1 MAAEHAAHESA
12 VSFAVR
18 QQIMAPLQ
26 SENQQLQSENQQ
38 LQSENQE
45 LRARVAA
52 LDPLQAQNEQLQSEN
67 HDLRARVAA
76 LEPLQP
82 QAAAAPQPQAAA
94 LLPLAR
100 RQRQRVG
107 AAPRRQT
114 GRQHAAGAQAAG
126 AQAAGAQAAEAQAA
140 GAQAAGAQA
149 ASASAPQTNDAPP
162 SSAAVRQMGVAAA
175 VAALEEHVAVARVVE
190 DACHRIA
197 DLAEEGDRESA
208 LEAGALEAVRAAMKA
223 HAQVAGVIEA
233 CTAAL
238 RNSWADGKRLT
249 GGGWADYDNP

>member
-26 SENQQLQSENQQ
+26 AQVQQ

-82 QAAAAPQPQAAA
+82 QAAAALQPQAAA

-107 AAPRRQT
+107 AAPHRQT
-114 GRQHAAGAQAAG
+114 GRQ
-126 AQAAGAQAAEAQAA
+126 QAA

-162 SSAAVRQMGVAAA
+162 SSAAVRQMGVAAV

-190 DACHRIA
+190 EACHRIA

-208 LEAGALEAVRAAMKA
+208 LEAGTLEAVRAAMKA
-223 HAQVAGVIEA
+223 HPQVAGVIEA

-238 RNSWADGKRLT
+238 RNRWADGERLP
-249 GGGWADYDNP
+249 GGGNCPGGLWS

>member
-26 SENQQLQSENQQ
+26 AQVQQ

-82 QAAAAPQPQAAA
+82 QAAAALQPQAAA

-107 AAPRRQT
+107 AAPHRQT
-114 GRQHAAGAQAAG
+114 GRQQAAG
-126 AQAAGAQAAEAQAA
+126 AQAS

-149 ASASAPQTNDAPP
+149 ASASAPQANDAPP

-175 VAALEEHVAVARVVE
+175 VAALEEHVAVARVAE
-190 DACHRIA
+190 EACHRIA

-208 LEAGALEAVRAAMKA
+208 LEAGTLEAGRAAMKA
-223 HAQVAGVIEA
+223 HPQVAGVIEA

-238 RNSWADGKRLT
+238 RNRWADGERLT
-249 GGGWADYDNP
+249 GGGNCPGGLWS

>member
-26 SENQQLQSENQQ
+26 AQVQQ

-82 QAAAAPQPQAAA
+82 QAAAALQPQAAA

-107 AAPRRQT
+107 AAPHRQT
-114 GRQHAAGAQAAG
+114 GRQQAAG
-126 AQAAGAQAAEAQAA
+126 AQAA

-149 ASASAPQTNDAPP
+149 ASASAPQANDAPP

-175 VAALEEHVAVARVVE
+175 VVALEEHVAVARVVE
-190 DACHRIA
+190 EACHRIA

-208 LEAGALEAVRAAMKA
+208 LEAGTLEAVRAAMKA
-223 HAQVAGVIEA
+223 HPQVAGVIEA

-238 RNSWADGKRLT
+238 RNRWADGERLP
-249 GGGWADYDNP
+249 GGGNCPGGLWS

>member
-26 SENQQLQSENQQ
+26 AQVQQ

-82 QAAAAPQPQAAA
+82 QAAAALQPQAAA

-107 AAPRRQT
+107 AAPHRQT
-114 GRQHAAGAQAAG
+114 GRQ
-126 AQAAGAQAAEAQAA
+126 QAA

-162 SSAAVRQMGVAAA
+162 SSAAVRQMGVAAV

-190 DACHRIA
+190 EACHRIA

-208 LEAGALEAVRAAMKA
+208 LEAGTLEAVRAAMKA
-223 HAQVAGVIEA
+223 HPQVAGVIEA

-238 RNSWADGKRLT
+238 RNRWADGERLT
-249 GGGWADYDNP
+249 GGGNCPGGLWS

>member
-26 SENQQLQSENQQ
+26 AQVQQ

-82 QAAAAPQPQAAA
+82 QAAAALQPQAAA

-114 GRQHAAGAQAAG
+114 GRQQAAG
-126 AQAAGAQAAEAQAA
+126 AQASGAQAA

-149 ASASAPQTNDAPP
+149 ASASAPQANDAPP

-190 DACHRIA
+190 EACHRIA

-208 LEAGALEAVRAAMKA
+208 LEAGTLEAVRAAMKA
-223 HAQVAGVIEA
+223 HPQVAGVIEA

-238 RNSWADGKRLT
+238 RNRWADGERLT
-249 GGGWADYDNP
+249 GGGNCPGGLWS

>member
-26 SENQQLQSENQQ
+26 AQNQQ

-126 AQAAGAQAAEAQAA
+126 AQAAGAQAA
-140 GAQAAGAQA
+140 
-149 ASASAPQTNDAPP
+149 SASAPQTNDAPP

-175 VAALEEHVAVARVVE
+175 VAALEEHVAVARVAE
-190 DACHRIA
+190 EACHRIA

>member
-18 QQIMAPLQ
+18 QQIMAPLLAQ
-26 SENQQLQSENQQ
+26 NQQ

-82 QAAAAPQPQAAA
+82 QAAAALQPQAAA

-107 AAPRRQT
+107 AAPRRQAS
-114 GRQHAAGAQAAG
+114 RQQAAG
-126 AQAAGAQAAEAQAA
+126 AQAS

-149 ASASAPQTNDAPP
+149 ASASAPQANDAPP
-162 SSAAVRQMGVAAA
+162 SSAAVRQMGVAAV

-190 DACHRIA
+190 EACHRIA

-208 LEAGALEAVRAAMKA
+208 LEAGTLEAVRAAMKA
-223 HAQVAGVIEA
+223 HPQVAGVIEA

-238 RNSWADGKRLT
+238 RNRWADGERLT
-249 GGGWADYDNP
+249 GGGNCPGGLWS

>member
-26 SENQQLQSENQQ
+26 AQVQQ

-82 QAAAAPQPQAAA
+82 QAAAALQPQAAA

-114 GRQHAAGAQAAG
+114 GRQQAAG
-126 AQAAGAQAAEAQAA
+126 AQAA

-162 SSAAVRQMGVAAA
+162 SSAAVRQMGVAAV

-190 DACHRIA
+190 EACHRIA

-208 LEAGALEAVRAAMKA
+208 LEAGTLEAVRAAMKA
-223 HAQVAGVIEA
+223 HPQVAGVIEA

-238 RNSWADGKRLT
+238 RNRWADGERLT
-249 GGGWADYDNP
+249 GGGNCPGGLWS

>member
-1 MAAEHAAHESA
+1 MASEHTAHESA

-26 SENQQLQSENQQ
+26 AQNQQ

-82 QAAAAPQPQAAA
+82 QAAALQPQAAA

-114 GRQHAAGAQAAG
+114 GRQH
-126 AQAAGAQAAEAQAA
+126 AA

-175 VAALEEHVAVARVVE
+175 VAALEEHVAVARVAE
-190 DACHRIA
+190 EACHRIA

-223 HAQVAGVIEA
+223 HAQVADVIEA

-238 RNSWADGKRLT
+238 RNSWADGLRLT